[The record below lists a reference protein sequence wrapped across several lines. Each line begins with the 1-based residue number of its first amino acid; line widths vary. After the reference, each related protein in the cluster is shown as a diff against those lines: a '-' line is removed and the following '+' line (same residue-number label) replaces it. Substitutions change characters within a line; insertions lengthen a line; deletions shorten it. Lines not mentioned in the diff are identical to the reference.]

1 MVDLEEGLGQ
11 EETEDLEE
19 GLDQEETEG
28 PVADLDLE
36 VLVALEAEEVLED
49 PEDWAAKDKEVLQDL
64 EEIEDLVEGPDQEET
79 EDLEEG
85 LDQEET
91 EGPEADLDLEV
102 LVALEAGEVLEDPE
116 DWAAKDKIRA
126 VVEGEEGM
134 AVLQVLVAG
143 TVSEAVE
150 GTQILIQGAENKAQG
165 LAALSL
171 LLVVLFRTGRPF

>member
-1 MVDLEEGLGQ
+1 ME
-11 EETEDLEE
+11 
-19 GLDQEETEG
+19 
-28 PVADLDLE
+28 
-36 VLVALEAEEVLED
+36 ALR
-49 PEDWAAKDKEVLQDL
+49 DL
-64 EEIEDLVEGPDQEET
+64 EEIEDLVEGRDQVET

-116 DWAAKDKIRA
+116 DWAAKDKARA
-126 VVEGEEGM
+126 VAGGEEGM

-171 LLVVLFRTGRPF
+171 LLVVLFRCFIHLLFTYSMFFQDILIMNGPGVAEAVLQKPLSFIN